1 MKQLAERH
9 PPNLA
14 RACLALF
21 LAAAVVISG
30 CGGKDTLPPRPTAAP
45 TTAAEPTSAPAAA
58 PTTMPSAVSGD
69 TIPIPSGGFILVPE
83 GALPKDA
90 KVSVAATEMPLLPD
104 DVKPLGKAIAVT
116 ASAQPSEPV
125 TLRLPI
131 PAGAADPANLVII
144 RVEPDGATT
153 FLMTE
158 VEGKELVAATPGFST
173 FSIGELLLPET
184 QLTMDG
190 PPDMVPTQR
199 ASFRLNQASTPDR
212 FGEGTWS
219 TSGGITLIYESAIS
233 AVIEAGSTPGYARL
247 DYEALDVVHGRRWFA
262 SRGINIVSDSQSG
275 SEQPFKG
282 SLVIWTPV
290 VYSGEQVRFTGQ
302 VYGRYDAPITWN
314 LDFGDGAKEEVVTE
328 GATGGRAEFLHRYEL
343 SKQSPAYFPRLTAT
357 DAKGREAVM
366 SGTVR
371 VSEQRLHVT
380 VDGPQILSWKE
391 GGVSAKYTARASG
404 GEPISQFIW
413 NLPAGKPSRANTFDY
428 DSVTLTFPEP
438 GEYRLEIS
446 AEDHAHN
453 KATAFLPIRVKGG
466 EALSTRLLDLPATAK
481 PGAKIT
487 FNTQIRGGVLVVSGK
502 KGGYT
507 VVVNWRDGSLP
518 WVEKDVGAARTPDQG
533 TVFPLSHTWTEPKTY
548 EVILM
553 AWDAAGNFAW
563 DAREITITD
572 AAPTASPTAP
582 KTNTPP
588 VAEDITTS
596 TKSGAA
602 VPITLKGADAD
613 GDKLTYTFTRP
624 ANGSLT
630 GTAPFLTYTPKTG
643 FSGTDTFTYK
653 VRDGKVD
660 SPAATVRISVGGI
673 RWVRDGAPLINATDP
688 KEPLE
693 YYGGGT
699 TPGYFTEARFT
710 GKFTIYR
717 LSETLIAMDDR
728 EVDYGKEFWNIT
740 YESRFDAPPEV
751 LTPGQVVTLTVK
763 ISASGS
769 VAEGMPPTVRFQFG
783 ADKAHASIIKPAQP
797 VGYNPWFK
805 ENPGVD
811 SGDWT
816 LTVPNGKPGDRFQ
829 VWAGWWGCAMCNVA
843 WTYKAE

>member
-1 MKQLAERH
+1 
-9 PPNLA
+9 
-14 RACLALF
+14 
-21 LAAAVVISG
+21 
-30 CGGKDTLPPRPTAAP
+30 
-45 TTAAEPTSAPAAA
+45 
-58 PTTMPSAVSGD
+58 
-69 TIPIPSGGFILVPE
+69 VPE

-90 KVSVAATEMPLLPD
+90 KVSTTATQMPVLPD
-104 DVKPLGKAIAVT
+104 DVKPVGDAISIT
-116 ASAQPSEPV
+116 SSAQPSEPV

-131 PAGAADPANLVII
+131 PEGVADPANLVVI
-144 RVEPDGATT
+144 RVESDGAAT

-158 VEGKELVAATPGFST
+158 VDGKELVAATPGFST
-173 FSIGELLLPET
+173 FSIGELLP
-184 QLTMDG
+184 
-190 PPDMVPTQR
+190 
-199 ASFRLNQASTPDR
+199 
-212 FGEGTWS
+212 GENVHLV
-219 TSGGITLIYESAIS
+219 GITRLSPGQRGTFYPKFDAILNVQDAQWSVSGDFTLVYDSATAAIVQAGQKPDDKPLEDGHLSYEF
-233 AVIEAGSTPGYARL
+233 L
-247 DYEALDVVHGRRWFA
+247 DLERGRRWLGCAALYKQFESIRSA
-262 SRGINIVSDSQSG
+262 VS
-275 SEQPFKG
+275 
-282 SLVIWTPV
+282 LITRTPV
-290 VYSGEQVRFTGQ
+290 VHEGDEVRFTAS
-302 VYGRYDAPITWN
+302 VYGEIEGQINWRWDY
-314 LDFGDGAKEEVVTE
+314 GDGT
-328 GATGGRAEFLHRYEL
+328 TGQQTTDAGVRNLELPLKRYEGPQD
-343 SKQSPAYFPRLTAT
+343 SKPRMYYATITAW
-357 DAKGREAVM
+357 DGKHPEVKSYVGVQ
-366 SGTVR
+366 VR
-371 VSEQRLHVT
+371 MRSFQVVL
-380 VDGPQILSWKE
+380 DGPQILSWKE
-391 GGVSAKYTARASG
+391 GGVSAKYTAKASG
-404 GEPISQFIW
+404 GEPISKFIW
-413 NLPAGKPSRANTFDY
+413 LLPAGKPSRANTLDY

-438 GEYRLEIS
+438 GDYRLEIS

-481 PGAKIT
+481 PGEKVA
-487 FNTQIRGGVLVVSGK
+487 FNIQVRGGVLVVSGK

-507 VVVNWRDGSLP
+507 VIVNWRDGSLP

-548 EVILM
+548 EVILT

-563 DAREITITD
+563 DARKITITD
-572 AAPTASPTAP
+572 AAPTALPTAP

-613 GDKLTYTFTRP
+613 GDSLTYTFTRP

-630 GTAPFLTYTPKTG
+630 GTAPFLTYTPKAG
-643 FSGTDTFTYK
+643 YSGTDTFTYK
-653 VRDGKVD
+653 VRDGKAD
-660 SPAATVRISVGGI
+660 SPTATVRISVGGI

-688 KEPLE
+688 KQPLE

-740 YESRFDAPPEV
+740 YESRFNAPPEV

-763 ISASGS
+763 LSASGS
-769 VAEGMPPTVRFQFG
+769 VAEGAPPGVTFQFG
-783 ADKAHASIIKPAQP
+783 ADKAHASIIKPSQP
-797 VGYNPWFK
+797 VGYNPWNTQ
-805 ENPGVD
+805 NPGVA
-811 SGDWT
+811 SGAWT

-829 VWAGWWGCAMCNVA
+829 VWAGWWNCAMCNVT